1 MDTTNDWV
9 LLSDDGSLDGGDEN
23 QIFLGKS
30 NPESKSDFDMNYFY
44 CTSPKSRDS
53 STTQLLHDDPI
64 QFVENTEDD
73 HVGDNSDTTSEK
85 IKAVV
90 VEADE
95 QETLSVS
102 RFFLQLENKFADM
115 KMDSPKSSPRVLFPP
130 PLDAGALKFEDKG
143 EAMEVMVSPRRKVEN
158 EMATMDCDR
167 EEVDPTDGFNFW
179 KWSLTGVGAICSF
192 GVAAATIC
200 VLVFGSQQKNKF
212 HQNHK
217 IQFQIYTDDKRIK
230 QVVQQATKLNEAIAA
245 TRGIPLSRAHITYGG
260 YYEAL

>member
-1 MDTTNDWV
+1 MDSNDWV

-53 STTQLLHDDPI
+53 STTTTQLLHDDPI
-64 QFVENTEDD
+64 LLFVPHIGNKVENTEDDD

-85 IKAVV
+85 IKGAVV
-90 VEADE
+90 VEADQ
-95 QETLSVS
+95 QETVDTVSVS
-102 RFFLQLENKFADM
+102 QFLLQLENKFADM
-115 KMDSPKSSPRVLFPP
+115 KMDSPKSSPTVLFPP
-130 PLDAGALKFEDKG
+130 PLDDAGAMKSEDKG
-143 EAMEVMVSPRRKVEN
+143 EATEVMVSPRMKVEN
-158 EMATMDCDR
+158 EMTTMDCVR
-167 EEVDPTDGFNFW
+167 EEGDHTDGFNFW

-200 VLVFGSQQKNKF
+200 VLVFGSKQRNKF

-217 IQFQIYTDDKRIK
+217 IQFQIYTDDK
-230 QVVQQATKLNEAIAA
+230 VSNCLNFLLGLFELIC
-245 TRGIPLSRAHITYGG
+245 
-260 YYEAL
+260 